1 MNEARARELTAIPDI
16 VKVLEESKIVAV
28 VGFHR
33 DSMKPAHY
41 VPEYLSRQG
50 YTIIPVNPALAVR
63 GESFFGRRA
72 VATLAEIPEAVD
84 VVDVF
89 RRSDRV
95 GEHVEDIL
103 GMAHPPRTVWLQQG
117 IRNQAVADTL
127 LRAGIDVVQ
136 DRCMLA
142 DHRQYC

>member
-1 MNEARARELTAIPDI
+1 MNEAKELTSIPEI
-16 VKVLEESKIVAV
+16 VKVLEEGRVVAV

-33 DSMKPAHY
+33 DPMKPAHY

-50 YTIIPVNPALAVR
+50 YTIIPVNPALAAR
-63 GESFFGRRA
+63 GESYFGRRA
-72 VATLAEIPEAVD
+72 VATLAEIPEKVD

-89 RRSDRV
+89 RRSDKV
-95 GEHVEDIL
+95 GEHLDDIL
-103 GMAHPPRTVWLQQG
+103 SMAHPPGTVWLQQG
-117 IRNQAVADTL
+117 IRNRAVVDAL

>member
-1 MNEARARELTAIPDI
+1 MKELTTPAEI
-16 VKVLEESKIVAV
+16 VGVLDRSRVVAV

-33 DSMKPAHY
+33 DPTKPAHY

-50 YTIIPVNPALAVR
+50 YTVIPVNP
-63 GESFFGRRA
+63 
-72 VATLAEIPEAVD
+72 TLAERGEGYFGRAAVASLAQITEPVD

-95 GEHVEDIL
+95 AEHLDDIL
-103 GMAHPPRTVWLQQG
+103 AMRPLPRTVWLQLG
-117 IRNQAVADTL
+117 IRNDEVTRALVAQ
-127 LRAGIDVVQ
+127 GIEVVQ

-142 DHRQYC
+142 DHRSLM